1 MSVAATPPPRT
12 PAPLTPPSVVFG
24 AASIGGG
31 GSIGPSRGFDARDVE
46 PGWFPLSKMS
56 VGMWTAG
63 PRWHSELRF
72 LLCKDRFVF
81 AVIRSRRRVVSTLGR
96 ALELVSKF
104 TGLPVPTS
112 PFNLEGGVGGS
123 AGGDDVAMPGEAN
136 ARGDAATTSSSTPL
150 RFTPGGGW
158 GSGRDAAIRGD
169 TPGANRGTPTNV
181 NGANVAMDGGATP
194 AGARASL
201 TYEVLTYEVAYA
213 DVAGLDY
220 RNPLCDDGRLAI
232 EARAMTV
239 RAFASF
245 DAATRF
251 FDERPVKPARH
262 PRKGGERRRSVFR
275 DGGGGGS
282 KHKATTDHA
291 SSPAAAEDERRGGDG
306 GGTARKRSRMA
317 TTTTTT
323 ASSMESSRLASR
335 FEAVAASGGSP
346 GGGLETSGGEF
357 EFAPFR
363 VWDVNRGVAR
373 GAGSKTPTESKISG
387 VSGVS
392 ANAANAAVSS
402 PAPPPSVRTP
412 GSGDGGVDGG
422 TPAFGVRKPGSAYL
436 PATSEGARGG
446 SSSYAVPAVY
456 THETLVVH
464 FSHPSLPDALRRR
477 VQSPG
482 TGLLRLYE
490 TGLPAWALFLP
501 RCGFY
506 YRPWLRTLARG
517 LFVLVSVLSM
527 MAGFY
532 DLYKHVPGLDAVFTR
547 FWKPLGDFLERHAAA
562 RLSILAS
569 YLFTQSRMFGP
580 VLAQLS
586 ATARLARS
594 WTAAAWAPFAVALGP
609 YSTRLWASALGPVAA
624 QLTSS
629 AKGAASGVGHG
640 VGLGSHAWRAA
651 IGPWRSAV
659 GSSGAAGVA
668 MGGFGFGWILSAVGH
683 GASARRNAL
692 AGQWRTIGVT
702 VLRAVQRILNFFV
715 YLIGRVTSHRMSLG
729 MAARR
734 RFGGVAASA
743 ARAHGFESGATGSPT
758 ASRDVDVDVD
768 DDLVTDVT
776 EVTESRVDGD
786 GEGAEDEVTS
796 GTTNAATTVDGHEK
810 TE

>member
-1 MSVAATPPPRT
+1 MSVAATPPPMT

-24 AASIGGG
+24 GE

-112 PFNLEGGVGGS
+112 PFNLEGGVEGS
-123 AGGDDVAMPGEAN
+123 AEGDDAPMPGEAN
-136 ARGDAATTSSSTPL
+136 ARGDANASSSTPL
-150 RFTPGGGW
+150 RFTPGWGW
-158 GSGRDAAIRGD
+158 GSGREAAIRGD
-169 TPGANRGTPTNV
+169 TPGADRGTPTNV
-181 NGANVAMDGGATP
+181 NGANVAMDAGATP
-194 AGARASL
+194 TGARASL
-201 TYEVLTYEVAYA
+201 TYAVLTYEVAYA
-213 DVAGLDY
+213 DIAGLDY

-245 DAATRF
+245 DDATRF
-251 FDERPVKPARH
+251 FDDASNKSERPVKPARH

-282 KHKATTDHA
+282 KHKAATDHS

-306 GGTARKRSRMA
+306 VGTARKRSRMA
-317 TTTTTT
+317 TTTTTST

-335 FEAVAASGGSP
+335 FEAVAASRGSP
-346 GGGLETSGGEF
+346 GG
-357 EFAPFR
+357 FAPFR
-363 VWDVNRGVAR
+363 VWGVDGGVVR

-392 ANAANAAVSS
+392 ANAAVSS
-402 PAPPPSVRTP
+402 PAPPLSVRTP
-412 GSGDGGVDGG
+412 GGDSGGDGG
-422 TPAFGVRKPGSAYL
+422 TPAFGVHKHGSAYL
-436 PATSEGARGG
+436 PASSEGARGG
-446 SSSYAVPAVY
+446 SFTYAVPAVY

-490 TGLPAWALFLP
+490 TGLPPWALLLP

-659 GSSGAAGVA
+659 GSSGAGGVA

-692 AGQWRTIGVT
+692 VGQWRTIGVT

-729 MAARR
+729 MALGR

-743 ARAHGFESGATGSPT
+743 ARAHGFESGATGSPA

-768 DDLVTDVT
+768 DGLVTDVT